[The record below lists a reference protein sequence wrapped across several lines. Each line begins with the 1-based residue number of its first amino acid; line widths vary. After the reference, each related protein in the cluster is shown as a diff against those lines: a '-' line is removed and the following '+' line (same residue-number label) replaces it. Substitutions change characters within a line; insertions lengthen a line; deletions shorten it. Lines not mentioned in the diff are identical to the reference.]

1 MNRDRG
7 RIADRFRT
15 FAEEASSHGCPLYAH
30 LARCIIEDPDVLFNC
45 SGNPKAAFAQHAFRC
60 SPFSSASET
69 GPPAWPILWKSDGIS
84 TEPGRSVSGISGF
97 LLDSRTEIIPILQSR
112 ITQTNE
118 VRRCAY
124 LIPSFQWVY
133 EKGGGQ
139 DLSLIDV
146 GCSAGLHLLWDRYH
160 YDYGSVQ
167 TGNPDSTVQ
176 IDCELRGSLMPP
188 IPEIFPSCAYR
199 VGVDLHPIDLR
210 DPQERLWLE
219 ALVFPDHV
227 DRRILLNAAIAEAL
241 PNPLPVVA
249 GDATELLPR
258 DVDPGSAATSLC
270 IYHCHAMCQLS
281 EQDWKAFEEM
291 LLAQSRN
298 REIFWLLAEGYEVQ
312 LRHLQNGEVR
322 REKLA
327 GKDGHG
333 RWLEWVAD

>member
-1 MNRDRG
+1 
-7 RIADRFRT
+7 
-15 FAEEASSHGCPLYAH
+15 
-30 LARCIIEDPDVLFNC
+30 
-45 SGNPKAAFAQHAFRC
+45 
-60 SPFSSASET
+60 
-69 GPPAWPILWKSDGIS
+69 
-84 TEPGRSVSGISGF
+84 
-97 LLDSRTEIIPILQSR
+97 LLNSRTEIIPILQSR

-124 LIPSFQWVY
+124 LLPSFQWVY
-133 EKGGGQ
+133 EKGGRQ

-188 IPEIFPSCAYR
+188 IPEMFPSCAYR

-210 DPQERLWLE
+210 NPQERLWLE

-241 PNPLPVVA
+241 PNPLPIVA
-249 GDATELLPR
+249 GDVTELLPR
-258 DVDPGSAATSLC
+258 MLSLVPAATSLC
-270 IYHCHAMCQLS
+270 VYHCHAMCQLS

-333 RWLEWVAD
+333 RWLEWLAD